1 MGIAQAEAQLAE
13 LAAQMAGVRFVERG
27 GLLGEQ
33 VGYAFG
39 LLVVMGRISSR
50 SRTSGSI
57 SIEYRPLSIA
67 PMIYGPG

>member
-1 MGIAQAEAQLAE
+1 M
-13 LAAQMAGVRFVERG
+13 RFVERG

-33 VGYAFG
+33 VGDAFG
-39 LLVVMGRISSR
+39 RMFSSH

-67 PMIYGPG
+67 PVIYGTGCESATS